1 MRAVVKNRI
10 GVFSPQGFLDGTTA
24 PTMLTME
31 DIKATQS
38 LNMDM
43 LLISLKKVVFFN
55 KNGLNVFID
64 LLLSVQKKSNIIV
77 GVCDYDDKKYAAILK
92 YYGQNLN
99 FSLFRTHKIATLF
112 SSSMKDKGESKK
124 SILVWHD
131 EPSQRSALAI
141 ELFDRGHNPI
151 VAQSQK
157 EFDEKKTQEDLYE
170 TVVYQTF
177 LGMLGSKIAT
187 RVTGNAIIYTVG
199 GFLDAEIS
207 ESFDLN
213 YHQNSLNVGFTLF
226 IFDAYKVVSMNIHS
240 VNFFSKL
247 ASSGAEYG
255 ANICIVGMT
264 FEKTPEA
271 FKNELEDAGL
281 LFFDNMDDILKD
293 KDMLKELGGSGG
305 ATAGNKRALN
315 KVLVN
320 ELPRFISATVNT
332 MEMMTNAKA
341 EKQDAS
347 VGHLNIEDTK
357 SKLASSIGF
366 YGNIDGMVILIF
378 PLEIAKK
385 SCELLL
391 GEKTDDIEEILD
403 TLAEFVNII
412 AGRVK
417 ALLAEQDI
425 SVDITL
431 PRTYENVDDLLATVE
446 GRKGVQVNLNF
457 EGEGFTFFLTR

>member
-1 MRAVVKNRI
+1 MRAIVKNRI
-10 GVFSPQGFLDGTTA
+10 GVFSLQGFLDGTTA

-31 DIKATQS
+31 DIKATQA
-38 LNMDM
+38 LNIDM
-43 LLISLKKVVFFN
+43 LLVSMKKVVFFN
-55 KNGLNVFID
+55 KNGLNIFID
-64 LLLSVQKKSNIIV
+64 LLHSVQKKSGTIV
-77 GVCDYDDKKYAAILK
+77 GLCDYDDKKYAAIQK
-92 YYGQNLN
+92 FYNSNLN

-112 SSSMKDKGESKK
+112 SASMQDKGESKK
-124 SILVWHD
+124 SILVWHED
-131 EPSQRSALAI
+131 PSQRSALAI
-141 ELFDRGHNPI
+141 ELFDRGQNPI

-170 TVVYQTF
+170 AVVYQTF
-177 LGMLGSKIAT
+177 LGLLGSKIAT
-187 RVTGNAIIYTVG
+187 RVTGNAIIYSVG

-207 ESFDLN
+207 DSFDLT

-226 IFDAYKVVSMNIHS
+226 IFDAYKVVSMNIHA
-240 VNFFSKL
+240 VNFFAKL

-264 FEKTPEA
+264 FEKTPET

-281 LFFDNMDDILKD
+281 LFFTNMDDILKD
-293 KDMLKELGGSGG
+293 KEMLKELGGSGG

-347 VGHLNIEDTK
+347 VGELSLQSTK
-357 SKLASSIGF
+357 DKLASSIGF
-366 YGNIDGMVILIF
+366 YGQLDGMVILVF

-391 GEKTDDIEEILD
+391 GEKTDNIEEILD

-417 ALLAEQDI
+417 ALLAEQSI

-446 GRKGVQVNLNF
+446 KRKGVQVNLNF